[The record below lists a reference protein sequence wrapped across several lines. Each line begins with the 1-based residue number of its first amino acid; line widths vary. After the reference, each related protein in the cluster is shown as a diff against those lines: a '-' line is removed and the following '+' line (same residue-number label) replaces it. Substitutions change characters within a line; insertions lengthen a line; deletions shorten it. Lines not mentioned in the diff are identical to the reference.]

1 MALCFA
7 EDWNKQAS
15 GTTGY
20 ADIATFNDSYTA
32 AGASNSIVTTGRFAD
47 KAIQWAGTNN
57 LQLPLTN
64 KIGASSTVVVQF
76 DLYTAPG
83 EFATRDFLRCTE
95 ATTSSIHFTVRATA
109 SGAIQVLNA
118 AAVAAVVATSA
129 PGVLKY
135 NIWQTI
141 EVKVACLDSG
151 TVTVRVDGETVINAV
166 SGDFRRGTGNT
177 TSLNQL
183 IFNLSGQT
191 GSRLGQI
198 IVLDGTGSVLNDFI
212 GDCRLE
218 STIPNAAGSSTSWTA
233 SSGTALAAV
242 QDTLGGYDSDTD
254 YISESVANDDH
265 LFTHDFTL
273 TGVSTILFAYL
284 QALTRN
290 DGSNTINLLCK
301 SSATTTSK
309 APAPSTLSTSYK
321 WKHAVFEVDPNTAA
335 AWASVAALDAAEF
348 GVRCN

>member
-1 MALCFA
+1 MGVCFA
-7 EDWNKQAS
+7 EDWDKQAS

-20 ADIATFNDSYTA
+20 ADIATFNDNYTA
-32 AGASNSIVTTGRFAD
+32 AGASNSIVTTGRFSN
-47 KAIQWAGTNN
+47 KCIQWAGTNN
-57 LQLPLTN
+57 LQLPLVN
-64 KIGASSTVVVQF
+64 KIGASSTIVVMM

-83 EFATRDFLRCTE
+83 EFSTRDFLRCTE
-95 ATTSSIHFTVRATA
+95 ATTSSIHFTLRATA

-118 AAVAAVVATSA
+118 AAVAVVVAASA

-135 NIWQTI
+135 NVWQTI
-141 EVKVACLDSG
+141 EVKVSALDSG
-151 TVTVRVDGETVINAV
+151 SITVKVDGDTVINAA

-183 IFNLSGQT
+183 IFNLSGET
-191 GSRLGQI
+191 GSRLGKI
-198 IVLDGTGSVLNDFI
+198 LVLDGTGSTLNDFV
-212 GDCRLE
+212 GDCRFE
-218 STIPNAAGSSTSWTA
+218 TKVPNAEGSSTAWTA
-233 SSGTALAAV
+233 NTGTALAAV

-265 LFTHDFTL
+265 LFTFDFT
-273 TGVSTILFAYL
+273 VSTVSAILFAYG

-301 SSATTTSK
+301 SGATTTST

-321 WKHAVFEVDPNTAA
+321 WKHATFAVDPNTSA
-335 AWASVAALDAAEF
+335 AWASVAALESAEF